1 MSNPN
6 TKVYLVT
13 GASSGIGASAAR
25 LLLDA
30 GHHVYVAARRTDR
43 LQVLAQAGAHPLA
56 LDVTD
61 DAQMTRAVDAIIS
74 ERGRIDGLVNNAG
87 YGEYGSLEETPMD
100 KARYQF
106 EVNVFGLAR
115 LIQLVLP
122 TMRAQRSGRIVNISS
137 IGGRIGEPHG
147 AWYHATKFAVEGLS
161 DSLRME
167 LKQFDIDVVVIQ
179 PGAIKT
185 EWNAIARDK
194 LVETSGSGPYG
205 ELARKHAAFLRQADE
220 GNQASEPEVVGKAI
234 VKALLSRK
242 PKTRYAVGGGA
253 KPVLWMRRLLP
264 DRGFDGVMLGLIGRA
279 SG

>member
-43 LQVLAQAGAHPLA
+43 LKVLARAGAQALA

-61 DAQMTRAVDAIIS
+61 DAQMTAAVDAIIA
-74 ERGRIDGLVNNAG
+74 ERGRVDGLVNNAG
-87 YGEYGSLEETPMD
+87 YGEYGSLEETPLD

-115 LIQLVLP
+115 LTQLVLP
-122 TMRAQRSGRIVNISS
+122 HMRAQGSGRIVNVSS
-137 IGGRIGEPHG
+137 IGGKIGEPHG

-167 LKQFDIDVVVIQ
+167 LRPFGIDVVVIQ

-185 EWNAIARDK
+185 EGNGIARER
-194 LVETSGSGPYG
+194 LLATSGDGAYAP
-205 ELARKHAAFLRQADE
+205 LAQKHAAFLRQADE
-220 GNQASEPEVVGKAI
+220 GDQASDPAVVGRAI
-234 VKALLSRK
+234 VRALTVKR

-253 KPVLWMRRLLP
+253 KAVLAARRLLS
-264 DRGFDGVMLGLIGRA
+264 DRLFDKLMLRLIKSA
-279 SG
+279 K